1 MEESAELENYAMAT
15 LRQRDTGSVA
25 MWIKPNLDEIVN
37 QNKEP
42 IIYARTD
49 NKDTGT
55 GMNMHSVSFTI
66 SDNPA
71 LIEPEDKSG
80 NFLDKKTE
88 NSVIEFIKKNKDAL
102 LQFWRD
108 EIDDEE
114 LKQKLMH

>member
-15 LRQRDTGSVA
+15 LRQKDTATAV
-25 MWIKPNLDEIVN
+25 MWMKPNLDEIVK

-80 NFLDKKTE
+80 NSLDKKME

-108 EIDDEE
+108 EIDSED
-114 LKQKLMH
+114 LRQLIRH